1 MAEKEIKSCSD
12 CIHFDVCCKIE
23 HFGRDLETNLPCR
36 EFIGV
41 NDRVEVVRCKDCIYV
56 DNGYIGHLYCRFF
69 NSMPVS
75 GMDYCKWGKQKAS
88 TSEKEVPVKH
98 GHWINEN
105 FYTRCS
111 ACGNMAIY
119 DKYGQEVESDY
130 CPRCGAKMGGE
141 GE

>member
-1 MAEKEIKSCSD
+1 MSKKHTNTCFD
-12 CIHFDVCCKIE
+12 CIHLATCYKIE
-23 HFGRDLETNLPCR
+23 HFGRDLETNIPCK

-41 NDRVEVVRCKDCIYV
+41 NDRVEVVRCKECIYV

-98 GHWINEN
+98 GHWIDNKH
-105 FYTRCS
+105 TDTVICS
-111 ACGNMAIY
+111 ECKCVFTDETN
-119 DKYGQEVESDY
+119 Y
-130 CPRCGAKMGGE
+130 CPNCGSRMGGE
-141 GE
+141 IK